1 MLSSNFSYLKYILIL
16 CLLFIFS
23 FQAVAQSPYH
33 LSWKRETPY
42 VLTGGVLAGL
52 GLYFKDKN
60 PIFTP
65 NELETLD
72 PNDINPLDRIA
83 TNYSSIQA
91 HEVSNYLWRGS
102 FALPVALILDKKMRQ
117 NAGKLCVL
125 WLEAAI
131 INAAATQVFK
141 HTFRR
146 PRPFVFDEDADIDI
160 KLQKNAK
167 ASFLSGH
174 TSMTATN
181 TFFAAKV
188 FSDYYPDSEWKP
200 VVWGIAV
207 TIPAITGYMRVRGGR
222 HYPTD
227 VMAGYALGAF
237 VGYMVPHLHKK
248 PLFGKQDITVIPGFN
263 GANLVWVF

>member
-1 MLSSNFSYLKYILIL
+1 MKHFLVV
-16 CLLFIFS
+16 LLFFILNV
-23 FQAVAQSPYH
+23 QVIAQSPYH
-33 LSWKRETPY
+33 LSFKRETPY
-42 VLTGGVLAGL
+42 VVTGGALAGL

-65 NELETLD
+65 NELLTLD

-83 TNYSSIQA
+83 TNHSSITA
-91 HEVSNYLWRGS
+91 HEVSNYLWYGS
-102 FALPVALILDKKMRQ
+102 FALPVSLMLDKKMRQ
-117 NAGKLCVL
+117 NSGQLCVL
-125 WLEAAI
+125 WLEACI

-146 PRPFVFDEDADIDI
+146 PRPFVFDPDADIEL
-160 KLQKNAK
+160 KLRTNAK

-188 FSDYYPDSEWKP
+188 FSDYYPDSGWKP
-200 VVWGIAV
+200 VVWTVAA
-207 TIPAITGYMRVRGGR
+207 TIPAVTGLMRVRAGR

-237 VGYMVPHLHKK
+237 VGCMVPHLHKK
-248 PLFGKQDITVIPGFN
+248 PLFGKQDITIIPGFN
-263 GANLVWVF
+263 GANMVWVF